1 MNDLLRR
8 GLLIAASALIVF
20 AAGSSYAKKI
30 VPSDQYGRVVIN
42 NYSESAGM
50 APVVFDHWL
59 HRSRFTCRVCHVDI
73 GFAMQAGGT
82 RIRAADNSHGLYCG
96 TCHNGVRLFANK
108 PIFKSCPET
117 IDKAT
122 KIGENC
128 DRCHSLGK
136 EVKKEYDFKTFTK
149 NFPKKGLG
157 NGIDW
162 EEAEVKGYI
171 KPADYVEGVSI
182 KKPPLKA
189 QKDFAIESKGTWMS
203 DVIFSHKKHA
213 FWNGCEVC
221 HPEIFPSVKK
231 GTTKYSMFQI
241 YEGEYCGVCHI
252 NVAFP
257 LIECQRCHTR
267 PVR

>member
-1 MNDLLRR
+1 MLMKRMLLPV
-8 GLLIAASALIVF
+8 LFCFIF
-20 AAGSSYAKKI
+20 AGMAYAKKV
-30 VPSDQYGRVVIN
+30 VPPEEYGRVVIN
-42 NYSESAGM
+42 NYSARAGI

-59 HRSRFTCRVCHVDI
+59 HRSRFTCRLCHVDV

-82 RIRAADNSHGLYCG
+82 KIQAADNSHGLYCG
-96 TCHNGVRLFANK
+96 TCHNGTRLFNNK
-108 PIFKSCPET
+108 PIFKSCPEKT
-117 IDKAT
+117 TGTERD
-122 KIGENC
+122 NC

-136 EVKKEYDFKTFTK
+136 KVKKEYEFKSYTK
-149 NFPKKGLG
+149 KFPKKGLG

-162 EEAEVKGYI
+162 DEAEEKGFI
-171 KPADYVEGVSI
+171 RPVNFLEDVSI
-182 KKPPLKA
+182 RKPPLKV
-189 QKDFAIESKGTWMS
+189 QKDFSIESKGTWMS

-213 FWNGCEVC
+213 VWNGCELC

-231 GTTKYSMFQI
+231 GTTRYNMFQI

-257 LIECQRCHTR
+257 LIECQRCHTK